1 MARRVLFVLIDG
13 LGEVACEEFAG
24 LTYLQAANLPTFNA
38 IASSGIS
45 GMLDP
50 VETGLACGSDTAHMS
65 IFGYDPLRNYLGRG
79 SFESLGAGI
88 EMTYDDIAF
97 KCNFSTLLPETG
109 IVTRRRVDR
118 DFPDWGL
125 PLCEALNNKPVPGFE
140 DCLVTVLHA
149 TEHRCG
155 VRVRG
160 KGLSCL
166 ITDTDPLKDNLPL
179 LRVQPTSDA
188 PEAIY
193 TAKVVNA
200 LSDWIHE
207 VLSQHP
213 INKQREQQGLPPAN
227 IVLLRGCGAKLRVPS
242 FQQKHGLRAFFIA
255 PTAIIAGLGMTVDA
269 EVVKVPGT
277 TGDIHSDF
285 GAKFQRGAELLNS
298 NKYDFGFV
306 HVKAVDDL
314 AHDRETHKR
323 LSLIQRLDAH
333 LAACLACLE
342 VPTLVIV
349 TGDHTTTVHIGDHT
363 FEPVPFS
370 MCLLEAYRKR
380 RNGET
385 IEPGLFRDSV
395 QVFNEVECA
404 KGALGRFPGS
414 EVMPLVLKSLRL
426 LV

>member
-13 LGEVACEEFAG
+13 LGEVACAEFAG
-24 LTYLQAANLPTFNA
+24 RTYIQAADLPTFDA

-45 GMLDP
+45 GMMDP

-97 KCNFSTLLPETG
+97 KCNFSTLVPETG

-125 PLCEALNNKPVPGFE
+125 PLCEALNDKQIPGFE
-140 DCLVTVLHA
+140 DCWVTVLHA

-160 KGLSCL
+160 KGLSCQ

-179 LRVQPTSDA
+179 LRVQPTADM

-200 LSDWIHE
+200 LSDWIHQ
-207 VLSQHP
+207 VLTQHP
-213 INKQREQQGLPPAN
+213 INKRRELEGLPQAN
-227 IVLLRGCGAKLRVPS
+227 IVLLRGCGSKLRIPS

-269 EVVKVPGT
+269 EIVRVPGT
-277 TGDIHSDF
+277 TGDVHSDF
-285 GAKFQRGAELLNS
+285 EAKFQHAATLLNLHHH
-298 NKYDFGFV
+298 DFAFV

-323 LSLIQRLDAH
+323 LALLQRLDSH
-333 LAACLACLE
+333 LAGCLDRLE
-342 VPTLVIV
+342 GPILVVV
-349 TGDHTTTVHIGDHT
+349 TGDHTTTVHIGDHS

-370 MCLLEAYRKR
+370 MCLLETYRR
-380 RNGET
+380 RKLGEV

-395 QVFNEVECA
+395 QTFDEVECA
-404 KGALGRFPGS
+404 KGVLGRFPGS

-426 LV
+426 G

>member
-13 LGEVACEEFAG
+13 LGEVACDEFAG
-24 LTYLQAANLPTFNA
+24 LTYIQAANLPTFNA

-97 KCNFSTLLPETG
+97 KCNFSTIIPETG

-125 PLCEALNNKPVPGFE
+125 PLCEALNNKRIPGFE
-140 DCLVTVLHA
+140 DCWVTVLHA

-179 LRVQPTSDA
+179 LRVRPTVDT
-188 PEAIY
+188 PEAIH
-193 TAKVVNA
+193 TAQVVNA
-200 LSDWIHE
+200 LSDWIHQ
-207 VLSQHP
+207 VLTQHP
-213 INKQREQQGLPPAN
+213 INKRREMEGLPPAN
-227 IVLLRGCGAKLRVPS
+227 IVLLRGCGSKLRIPS

-255 PTAIIAGLGMTVDA
+255 PTAIIAGLGMTVEA
-269 EVVKVPGT
+269 EIVRVPGA
-277 TGDIHSDF
+277 TGDVHSDF
-285 GAKFQRGAELLNS
+285 AAKFQTAACLLNS
-298 NKYDFGFV
+298 QQHDFAFL
-306 HVKAVDDL
+306 HIKAVDDL

-323 LSLIQRLDAH
+323 QALLQRLDTH
-333 LAACLACLE
+333 LAACLDSLQGP
-342 VPTLVIV
+342 VLVVV

-370 MCLLEAYRKR
+370 MCWLEMYRR
-380 RNGET
+380 RKLGEV

-395 QVFNEVECA
+395 QTFNEVECA

-426 LV
+426 G